1 MSKKR
6 RSKLVRKTPKPITLP
21 RGWSEGE
28 RCPDCIIQFGVALAP
43 PAPLIDGLCR
53 RHRQEALA
61 ALAEVAL

>member
-6 RSKLVRKTPKPITLP
+6 KRSKLVRKTPKPIILP
-21 RGWSEGE
+21 RGWSEGQ
-28 RCPDCIIQFGVALAP
+28 RCPICISQLGVELAP

-61 ALAEVAL
+61 LQP